1 MRTTAIVSLA
11 IAFSLPLVTIARAD
25 ETVIKKDEPSSTTV
39 IKKKHEPKVL
49 PVPHETDKTIIKKE
63 HE

>member
-1 MRTTAIVSLA
+1 MRKVTLISMA

-25 ETVIKKDEPSSTTV
+25 ETIIKKNEPSSTIV
-39 IKKKHEPKVL
+39 IKKKHEPEVL
-49 PVPHETDKTIIKKE
+49 PVPHENDTTVIKKE

>member
-1 MRTTAIVSLA
+1 MRTAALVSLV
-11 IAFSLPLVTIARAD
+11 IVFSLPLVTLARAD
-25 ETVIKKDEPSSTTV
+25 ETVIKKDEPSTTI
-39 IKKKHEPKVL
+39 IKKKREPKVI